1 MKILSLFDGISIAQQ
16 ALKNLGV
23 KVDEYYAS
31 EVDKYAIQITQ
42 KNFPNTIQL
51 GDVKELKIKSI
62 ERDEDG
68 IDLYNTELLIG
79 GSPCQDLSI
88 AKKNREGLK
97 GSRSGLFYEYKR
109 ILEEAKPK
117 YFILENVNSMPKE
130 AKEEIT
136 KELFGIEPIMINAA
150 LVSAQNRK
158 RLFWIGKF
166 WSKDG
171 AYGYEKVE
179 IPQPEDR
186 GVLLRDILEDNPAIA
201 PVKSNTIRTS
211 GRGSGLGDKH
221 NWDTIRI
228 GQIGKGG
235 QGDRIYSPDGKSVNL
250 SANGEGRGAKTGLY
264 AVALTETRTEKAKKI
279 RSEHYKKTGKDWSPR
294 FEKELQIRKDNKS
307 NTITT
312 GNTKESLILLNTII
326 RKLTPTECCRLQS
339 LPDGYCDGV
348 SNTQQYK
355 ALGNGFNC
363 AVIEHILKTIFK

>member
-1 MKILSLFDGISIAQQ
+1 
-16 ALKNLGV
+16 
-23 KVDEYYAS
+23 
-31 EVDKYAIQITQ
+31 
-42 KNFPNTIQL
+42 
-51 GDVKELKIKSI
+51 
-62 ERDEDG
+62 
-68 IDLYNTELLIG
+68 
-79 GSPCQDLSI
+79 
-88 AKKNREGLK
+88 
-97 GSRSGLFYEYKR
+97 
-109 ILEEAKPK
+109 
-117 YFILENVNSMPKE
+117 MPKE
-130 AKEEIT
+130 ARAEIT

-201 PVKSNTIRTS
+201 PVKSNTVRTS

-235 QGDRIYSPDGKSVNL
+235 QGDRIYSPEGKSVNL
-250 SANGEGRGAKTGLY
+250 SANGGGRGAKTGLY
-264 AVALTETRTEKAKKI
+264 AIKGCASRTYPRIKEDGVKRKKQIEIREDDKAN
-279 RSEHYKKTGKDWSPR
+279 SMTSVSGDSMVLE
-294 FEKELQIRKDNKS
+294 
-307 NTITT
+307 
-312 GNTKESLILLNTII
+312 NTII

-348 SNTQQYK
+348 SATQQYK

-363 AVIEHILKTIFK
+363 AVIEHILKNIIKQK